1 MLHWDRGR
9 RASHFVLPSMEACVW
24 GCKSLGSHSC
34 CVWHRAWFQGANKVG
49 HGAAPLHPPHP
60 GLHSSGSRELSQL
73 SRQVTQPWI
82 TAALTVYY
90 FESVPH
96 YIHHGIGR
104 DHDYSCSLFCFCFF
118 FPLLKIDVEIQLNG
132 SLLGLT
138 VEKGLDLSF
147 SQIREN
153 PCCKKNKKRST
164 ELSPA
169 SPQQRSRVWTALV
182 LNAGRSGTVS
192 PAIRL
197 VRGWVNSS
205 KLLLAETAL
214 NQPALKWKRPLK
226 WCYWQ
231 CFNISHIFQERSVY
245 PITADPAFFATYV
258 SKINLFLWT
267 QHSSS

>member
-1 MLHWDRGR
+1 MVSRCQQGR
-9 RASHFVLPSMEACVW
+9 PWGCTTAPTTPRASQLRFEGAFSIKQASYPTLNYCCTHCLLFWVSPTLYSPWHWKRPWLQLLFVLF
-24 GCKSLGSHSC
+24 L
-34 CVWHRAWFQGANKVG
+34 
-49 HGAAPLHPPHP
+49 
-60 GLHSSGSRELSQL
+60 
-73 SRQVTQPWI
+73 
-82 TAALTVYY
+82 
-90 FESVPH
+90 
-96 YIHHGIGR
+96 
-104 DHDYSCSLFCFCFF
+104 FF